1 MKDTGLS
8 NFPAPTPAVAFD
20 VTDEQLGD
28 ELRKW
33 TGATP
38 ALHPAG
44 ELLDRHWESVFGY
57 ARLCTDGPRSAGMLT
72 TAAFTRLFGETLR
85 SNGPSSAW
93 RPQLLVTVRR
103 IAAEWDGDHR
113 RDMLHPGLTT
123 TASLSDS
130 DDGRRPAAR
139 LLPPPE
145 RRLLS
150 GAFQRLPQSAR
161 CLLWHTEVES
171 EPLHVPAGLLALDE
185 EGAHLELRRAQE
197 RLRDEVLQ
205 LHGELAPD
213 RECRSYLRL
222 LEVAYR
228 RVGTETDPDLRTH
241 LENCTHCRHAADQ
254 LACFTGGLGTALAE
268 AVLGWSARE
277 YTESRARAAD
287 ATDESAAGE
296 RPSPEGVIGAVFSG
310 PADRGPDTVGDPF
323 AVPAGEPPA
332 VAGESFTDA
341 GAPAPPLPTEAPRA
355 APTLPAAPT
364 APPIPSTAPAAAA
377 PLTAAPAISAR
388 TASRSGARSRRRA
401 ASRTGPRGAV
411 LRAGSRVARKAARR
425 ATRRRNLAAGIL
437 TVSALVVLP
446 LVLWSTGGS
455 GDAAARGDDRPSG
468 SPGAA
473 VSSPPGDPSWFR
485 SGEVAKGALR
495 GRLHNTASGLC
506 VGVVGGRAVAGAET
520 ELTACSAGKVQQWTY
535 ETDGLLRNAEAPDLC
550 LDSRLGYS
558 VRLAR
563 CTGET
568 QKDADSARYDFTVQG
583 NLVPRSGQD
592 LGLAPAATDGSGA
605 LVLKARDDTDVQR
618 WAIDT
623 SEPDLQVKIVT
634 WGPVEN
640 GEEDGDEKND

>member
-8 NFPAPTPAVAFD
+8 NFPATAAAFD

-38 ALHPAG
+38 APNPVG
-44 ELLDRHWESVFGY
+44 ELMDRHWESVFGY
-57 ARLCTDGPRSAGMLT
+57 ARLCTDSPRSAGMLT

-85 SNGPSSAW
+85 RNGPSSAW

-113 RDMLHPGLTT
+113 RDMLHPDLTT
-123 TASLSDS
+123 TSTSES
-130 DDGRRPAAR
+130 GRRPAAR

-185 EGAHLELRRAQE
+185 ESARIELRRAQD

-205 LHGELAPD
+205 LHGELASD
-213 RECRSYLRL
+213 QECRSYLRL

-228 RVGTETDPDLRTH
+228 RTGTEIDPDLRTH

-277 YTESRARAAD
+277 YTQSRARAAD
-287 ATDESAAGE
+287 VTDESAAEE
-296 RPSPEGVIGAVFSG
+296 RPSPEGVIGAAFPG
-310 PADRGPDTVGDPF
+310 PAGGRPGTAGDPF
-323 AVPAGEPPA
+323 AVPAGESPA

-341 GAPAPPLPTEAPRA
+341 GTPAPPRPTEAPRTA
-355 APTLPAAPT
+355 STTPAEPPV
-364 APPIPSTAPAAAA
+364 PPIPGTAPDAAA
-377 PLTAAPAISAR
+377 PATSAR
-388 TASRSGARSRRRA
+388 TASRSGALSRRRA
-401 ASRTGPRGAV
+401 GASRTGPRGAV
-411 LRAGSRVARKAARR
+411 LRAGSRGARKAARR
-425 ATRRRNLAAGIL
+425 AARRRNLTAGIL
-437 TVSALVVLP
+437 TVSGLVVLP
-446 LVLWSTGGS
+446 LVLWTTGGS
-455 GDAAARGDDRPSG
+455 DDAAARGDDRPSE

-473 VSSPPGDPSWFR
+473 VVSPPGDPSWFR
-485 SGEVAKGALR
+485 SGEMAKGALR

-520 ELTACSAGKVQQWTY
+520 ELIACSAGKVQQWTY
-535 ETDGLLRNAEAPDLC
+535 ETDGRLRNAAQPDLC

-563 CTGET
+563 CTGEAH
-568 QKDADSARYDFTVQG
+568 KDAGSARYDFTVQG
-583 NLVPRSGQD
+583 TLVPRSGQD

-605 LVLKARDDTDVQR
+605 LVLKARDDTDAQR

-623 SEPDLQVKIVT
+623 SEPDLQTKVVT
-634 WGPVEN
+634 WGIVEN
-640 GEEDGDEKND
+640 EDENNE

>member
-8 NFPAPTPAVAFD
+8 NFPAPAAAFD

-38 ALHPAG
+38 ALHPVG

-85 SNGPSSAW
+85 RNGPSSAW
-93 RPQLLVTVRR
+93 RPRLLVTVRR

-113 RDMLHPGLTT
+113 RDMLHPGLAT
-123 TASLSDS
+123 TASTTAS
-130 DDGRRPAAR
+130 DDGRRPVAR

-150 GAFQRLPQSAR
+150 GAFRRLPQSAR

-185 EGAHLELRRAQE
+185 EGARIELRRAQE

-213 RECRSYLRL
+213 QECRSYLRL

-228 RVGTETDPDLRTH
+228 RAGTETDPDLRTH

-254 LACFTGGLGTALAE
+254 LACFAGGLGTALAE

-277 YTESRARAAD
+277 YTESRARAAVV
-287 ATDESAAGE
+287 TDEPAAEE
-296 RPSPEGVIGAVFSG
+296 RPSPEGVIGAAFSG
-310 PADRGPDTVGDPF
+310 PADGRPDTVGDPF
-323 AVPAGEPPA
+323 AGPAGEPPA
-332 VAGESFTDA
+332 VAGESFADEGT
-341 GAPAPPLPTEAPRA
+341 PVPPLPTETPRTAP
-355 APTLPAAPT
+355 PVPAAPT
-364 APPIPSTAPAAAA
+364 VPPIPGTAPAAAA
-377 PLTAAPAISAR
+377 PAISAPATSAR

-401 ASRTGPRGAV
+401 PSRTGPRGAV

-425 ATRRRNLAAGIL
+425 AARRRNLAAGIL
-437 TVSALVVLP
+437 TVSGLVVLP
-446 LVLWSTGGS
+446 LVLWTAGGS
-455 GDAAARGDDRPSG
+455 DDAAARGDDRPSE
-468 SPGAA
+468 SSGAA
-473 VSSPPGDPSWFR
+473 VGSPPGDPSWFR
-485 SGEVAKGALR
+485 SGEAAKGALR

-535 ETDGLLRNAEAPDLC
+535 ETDGLLRSAAEPDLC

-563 CTGET
+563 CTGEA
-568 QKDADSARYDFTVQG
+568 QEDAGSARYDFTVQG
-583 NLVPRSGQD
+583 TLVPRSGQD

-605 LVLKARDDTDVQR
+605 LVLKARDDTDAQR

-623 SEPDLQVKIVT
+623 SEPDLQVKVVT
-634 WGPVEN
+634 WDLVGN
-640 GEEDGDEKND
+640 EEGN

>member
-8 NFPAPTPAVAFD
+8 NFPAPAAAFD

-33 TGATP
+33 TGSTP
-38 ALHPAG
+38 APHPVG

-72 TAAFTRLFGETLR
+72 TAAFTRLFGEALR
-85 SNGPSSAW
+85 RNGPTSAW

-103 IAAEWDGDHR
+103 IAEEWDGDHR
-113 RDMLHPGLTT
+113 RDMLHPGLITSAS
-123 TASLSDS
+123 TA
-130 DDGRRPAAR
+130 DDDRRPAAR

-145 RRLLS
+145 RRLLA
-150 GAFQRLPQSAR
+150 GAFQRLPQAAR

-171 EPLHVPAGLLALDE
+171 EPLHVPAALLALDE
-185 EGAHLELRRAQE
+185 EGARIELRRARE
-197 RLRDEVLQ
+197 RLRDEVLR
-205 LHGELAPD
+205 LHGELAPGQ
-213 RECRSYLRL
+213 ECRSYLRL
-222 LEVAYR
+222 LEVTYR

-254 LACFTGGLGTALAE
+254 LARFGSGLGTALAE

-277 YTESRARAAD
+277 YTENRARAAD
-287 ATDESAAGE
+287 VTDESAAEE
-296 RPSPEGVIGAVFSG
+296 RPTPEGVIGAVFSSPVEGRPDPASG
-310 PADRGPDTVGDPF
+310 PS
-323 AVPAGEPPA
+323 AVPGAEPPT
-332 VAGESFTDA
+332 VAGESFADA
-341 GAPAPPLPTEAPRA
+341 GTPVPPLPTEAPRT
-355 APTLPAAPT
+355 APVAPAPPT
-364 APPIPSTAPAAAA
+364 APSMPGTAPAT
-377 PLTAAPAISAR
+377 PAR
-388 TASRSGARSRRRA
+388 TASRSGARSRRRT

-425 ATRRRNLAAGIL
+425 AARRRSLAAGVL
-437 TVSALVVLP
+437 TVSGLVVLP
-446 LVLWSTGGS
+446 LVLWTTGGS
-455 GDAAARGDDRPSG
+455 DDAAARGEDRPSE

-473 VSSPPGDPSWFR
+473 VSGPSGDPSWFR

-495 GRLHNTASGLC
+495 GRLHNAASGLC

-535 ETDGLLRNAEAPDLC
+535 ETDGLLRSAAEPDLC

-558 VRLAR
+558 VRLVR
-563 CTGET
+563 CTGEAR
-568 QKDADSARYDFTVQG
+568 KDADSARYDFTVQG
-583 NLVPRSGQD
+583 TLVPRSGQD

-605 LVLKARDDTDVQR
+605 LVLKARDDTDAQR

-623 SEPDLQVKIVT
+623 PEPDLQTKVVT

-640 GEEDGDEKND
+640 ENEDGNEDGKDDGKND

>member
-8 NFPAPTPAVAFD
+8 NFPAPAAAFD

-38 ALHPAG
+38 ALHPVG
-44 ELLDRHWESVFGY
+44 ELLDRHWESVFSY

-85 SNGPSSAW
+85 RNGPSSAW

-113 RDMLHPGLTT
+113 RDMLHLDLTTT
-123 TASLSDS
+123 TASTSDG
-130 DDGRRPAAR
+130 GRQPAAR

-185 EGAHLELRRAQE
+185 EGAHIELLRAQD

-205 LHGELAPD
+205 LHGELASD
-213 RECRSYLRL
+213 QECRSYLRL

-228 RVGTETDPDLRTH
+228 RAGTEIDPDLRTH

-254 LACFTGGLGTALAE
+254 LACFTSGLGTALAE

-277 YTESRARAAD
+277 YTQSRARAAD
-287 ATDESAAGE
+287 VTDESAAEE
-296 RPSPEGVIGAVFSG
+296 RPSPEGVIGAAFSG
-310 PADRGPDTVGDPF
+310 PAGGRADTVGNPF
-323 AVPAGEPPA
+323 AVPAGESPA
-332 VAGESFTDA
+332 AAGESFTDA
-341 GAPAPPLPTEAPRA
+341 GTSAPPRPTGSPRT
-355 APTLPAAPT
+355 APTTPAVPT
-364 APPIPSTAPAAAA
+364 VPPIPATAPA
-377 PLTAAPAISAR
+377 TAAPATSAR
-388 TASRSGARSRRRA
+388 AASRSGARSRRRA
-401 ASRTGPRGAV
+401 GASRTGPRGAV

-425 ATRRRNLAAGIL
+425 AARRRNLTAGIL
-437 TVSALVVLP
+437 TVSGLVVLP
-446 LVLWSTGGS
+446 LVLWATGGS
-455 GDAAARGDDRPSG
+455 DDAVARGDDRPSE

-473 VSSPPGDPSWFR
+473 VGSPPGDPSWFR

-535 ETDGLLRNAEAPDLC
+535 ETDGLLRNAAQPDLC

-563 CTGET
+563 CTGEAH
-568 QKDADSARYDFTVQG
+568 KDAGSARYDFTVQG
-583 NLVPRSGQD
+583 ALVPRSGQD

-605 LVLKARDDTDVQR
+605 LVLKARDDTDAQR

-623 SEPDLQVKIVT
+623 SEPDLQTKVVT
-634 WGPVEN
+634 WGLVEK
-640 GEEDGDEKND
+640 EDENNE

>member
-8 NFPAPTPAVAFD
+8 DSQAPAHTFD

-33 TGATP
+33 TGVAP
-38 ALHPAG
+38 ALHPVG

-85 SNGPSSAW
+85 HNGPSSAW

-103 IAAEWDGDHR
+103 IAAEWDTDHR
-113 RDMLHPGLTT
+113 RDMLHPGLT
-123 TASLSDS
+123 ASADE
-130 DDGRRPAAR
+130 GRRPAAR

-185 EGAHLELRRAQE
+185 EGARIELRRGQE

-205 LHGELAPD
+205 LHGELASD
-213 RECRSYLRL
+213 QECRRYLRL
-222 LEVAYR
+222 LEVSYR
-228 RVGTETDPDLRTH
+228 RAGTELDPDLRTH
-241 LENCTHCRHAADQ
+241 LENCIHCRHAADQ
-254 LACFTGGLGTALAE
+254 LACFTSGLGTALAE
-268 AVLGWSARE
+268 GVLGWSARE
-277 YTESRARAAD
+277 YAQSRAQAQTAD
-287 ATDESAAGE
+287 VTDESAAEE
-296 RPSPEGVIGAVFSG
+296 RPSPEGVIGAAFPG
-310 PADRGPDTVGDPF
+310 PADGRPDNAGGRF
-323 AVPAGEPPA
+323 AVSAGEPPA
-332 VAGESFTDA
+332 VEGESFTET
-341 GAPAPPLPTEAPRA
+341 GRPIPPLPTEAPRTTPTISA
-355 APTLPAAPT
+355 ALMVPPVQGTAPT
-364 APPIPSTAPAAAA
+364 APVPAGAPPTTA
-377 PLTAAPAISAR
+377 AR
-388 TASRSGARSRRRA
+388 TASRPGTRSRRRA

-411 LRAGSRVARKAARR
+411 LRAGSRVTRKAARR
-425 ATRRRNLAAGIL
+425 AARRRNLAAGIL
-437 TVSALVVLP
+437 TVSGLVVLP
-446 LVLWSTGGS
+446 LVLWTTGGTD
-455 GDAAARGDDRPSG
+455 DAAARGEDRLSE

-473 VSSPPGDPSWFR
+473 VGNPPDDPSRFH
-485 SGEVAKGALR
+485 SGEAAKGALR

-520 ELTACSAGKVQQWTY
+520 ELTACSAGSVQQWTY
-535 ETDGLLRNAEAPDLC
+535 ETDGRLRNAAEPDLC

-563 CTGET
+563 CTGEAP
-568 QKDADSARYDFTVQG
+568 KDADSARYDFTVQG
-583 NLVPRSGQD
+583 TLVPRSGQD

-605 LVLKARDDTDVQR
+605 LVLKARDDTDAQR
-618 WAIDT
+618 WAIDAPD
-623 SEPDLQVKIVT
+623 PDLQMKVVT
-634 WGPVEN
+634 WDLVED
-640 GEEDGDEKND
+640 EDAS

>member
-8 NFPAPTPAVAFD
+8 NSQAPTVAFD

-33 TGATP
+33 TGAAP
-38 ALHPAG
+38 VLHPVG

-57 ARLCTDGPRSAGMLT
+57 ARLCTDSPRSAGMLT

-85 SNGPSSAW
+85 RNGPSSAW

-113 RDMLHPGLTT
+113 RDMLHPDLAT
-123 TASLSDS
+123 TASASDG
-130 DDGRRPAAR
+130 GRRPAAR
-139 LLPPPE
+139 PLPSPE

-185 EGAHLELRRAQE
+185 EGARIELRRAQE

-213 RECRSYLRL
+213 QECRRYLRL
-222 LEVAYR
+222 LEVSYR
-228 RVGTETDPDLRTH
+228 RVGTEIEPDLRTH
-241 LENCTHCRHAADQ
+241 LENCTHCRYAADQ
-254 LACFTGGLGTALAE
+254 LACFTSGLGTALAE

-287 ATDESAAGE
+287 VTDESAAEE
-296 RPSPEGVIGAVFSG
+296 RPSPEGVIGAAFPG
-310 PADRGPDTVGDPF
+310 PADGRLETAGDPF
-323 AVPAGEPPA
+323 AVPAGKPPA

-341 GAPAPPLPTEAPRA
+341 GTPVPPLPSEAPRT
-355 APTLPAAPT
+355 APATSAAPT
-364 APPIPSTAPAAAA
+364 ALPIPSTAPA
-377 PLTAAPAISAR
+377 TSAG
-388 TASRSGARSRRRA
+388 TASRSGARSRRRV

-425 ATRRRNLAAGIL
+425 AARRRNLAAGIL
-437 TVSALVVLP
+437 TVSGLVVLP
-446 LVLWSTGGS
+446 LVLWTTGGS
-455 GDAAARGDDRPSG
+455 GDAAARGAGRPSE
-468 SPGAA
+468 SPDAA
-473 VSSPPGDPSWFR
+473 VGSPPGDPSWFR

-535 ETDGLLRNAEAPDLC
+535 ETDGLLRNAAEPDLC

-563 CTGET
+563 CTGEAP
-568 QKDADSARYDFTVQG
+568 KDADTARYDFTVQG
-583 NLVPRSGQD
+583 ALVPRSGQD
-592 LGLAPAATDGSGA
+592 LGLAPAATDGSGT
-605 LVLKARDDTDVQR
+605 LVLKARDDTDAQR

-623 SEPDLQVKIVT
+623 SEPDLQMKVVT
-634 WGPVEN
+634 WDLVEN
-640 GEEDGDEKND
+640 EDESND